1 MAIKAIL
8 VDVMSAGTAGRWLQP
23 MVALTGAYDSVAKC
37 RADIRGQG
45 WVIIQE
51 FNTLDEALDECYRL
65 CKVAKQQANEGVVR

>member
-37 RADIRGQG
+37 RASLRGEG

-51 FNTLDEALDECYRL
+51 FNTLDEALVECYRL
-65 CKVAKQQANEGVVR
+65 EKLAKKQASEGIVR